1 MALPAGTVSANLL
14 AAQERLVQLQAT
26 SRQHRLAAG
35 LPVDQRSAP
44 PTTVSLA
51 TAHVAA
57 HLPEHLGWGSTTLT
71 AVARQTRQP
80 NTATTINTDWP
91 LEPALCD
98 PPPNATFPSPS
109 GNDTLKLYPDIAIG
123 LLSQEQTAPGRIWL
137 LLRHLDSKG
146 CGWLDLTNVREQL
159 ATKGSAWRVC
169 GWRQLRNLLN
179 QGEGVFWVRAN
190 GRLWLR
196 SVVNVAAALQ
206 VPRLAL
212 PPVALPVAALTLSI
226 GQVRAHLYASFH
238 SSRGAKTG
246 TRPAA
251 PIARATIASLT
262 HVQPRAQR
270 RYEKAV
276 RVRSKRH
283 FAIGGRAHAQ
293 AVENAAWQRGSAAF
307 TLTDKKGKQGS
318 SNQRYI
324 AWQLPNSYT
333 GPHKAQPK
341 GQQKRINQALSDL
354 FMQGMTGN
362 GHGRLGKRYY
372 GHGRAAA
379 AAYSR
384 GCHHEI
390 YWYDGRLGAW
400 YCLEP
405 EGRKK

>member
-14 AAQERLVQLQAT
+14 AAQERLMQLQAT

-35 LPVDQRSAP
+35 LPVDQHNAAP
-44 PTTVSLA
+44 A
-51 TAHVAA
+51 TASLTTAQVATR
-57 HLPEHLGWGSTTLT
+57 LPDHLGWGSAAVT

-80 NTATTINTDWP
+80 NTPTTANVDWP
-91 LEPALCD
+91 LEPASCE
-98 PPPNATFPSPS
+98 PPPDASSSPPL

-123 LLSQEQTAPGRIWL
+123 LFSREQTAPGRIWL

-146 CGWLDLTNVREQL
+146 CGWLDLSSVREQL

-196 SVVNVAAALQ
+196 SVANVAAALQ
-206 VPRLAL
+206 VPRLVL
-212 PPVALPVAALTLSI
+212 PPVALPVTALTLGI

-238 SSRGAKTG
+238 SSRGTKTG

-270 RYEKAV
+270 RYEKSV

-283 FAIGGRAHAQ
+283 FAIGDRADAQ
-293 AVENAAWQRGSAAF
+293 VMENAAWQRGNALF
-307 TLTDKKGKQGS
+307 TLMDKKGKQGS
-318 SNQRYI
+318 SRQRYV

-362 GHGRLGKRYY
+362 GHGRLEKRYY

-384 GCHHEI
+384 GRNHEI

-400 YCLEP
+400 YCLAP